1 MRENYLKSILGA
13 LLMLIVSV
21 QASAQTAYVMTSS
34 VSSKKAAYIYS
45 FDVNNPGGEKNTIWT
60 DTTFNVGGFM
70 GALAE
75 NTYYV
80 FTKEVDEDTDNITYA
95 FCTINMTTGN
105 KVVLNPSVK
114 PGTDVI
120 WMGDICYDATTKKL
134 YGLRQVVLYTEDAN
148 GDISGEKVFQ
158 LCTIDMQ
165 TGEWTEF
172 TDVSLGASADLG
184 NVASD
189 GNGGI
194 YVMGV
199 AKGKTFTDAYI
210 NVYRIDLGTKE
221 QTTLVESSD
230 NAMIKAIHSYLGST
244 SPKSMELYNNVLYII
259 GTNRLVTFDLATKTA
274 TLHVVNNSAVTLVD
288 SPVGLCFAKSTADGV
303 SGDIEEPV
311 TPDNDEKVTLVKA
324 VETWGDI
331 MGASSYDTCSTRKM
345 TFYDAENRPV
355 RMVECGKYVNNDV
368 YEVTS
373 YTKYDYN
380 EAGQLELMYSFQRGI
395 YDGEDFAFKA
405 LVDTIRYV
413 YNDAGQ
419 LIKESTVQQG
429 IDRRHILYEYDESG
443 NVIKE
448 EQWASDPTHYYSPDD
463 YFLNYSKTYSD
474 FIAPNKPQTIVGDG
488 YFEKYK
494 FITKITYNEAGQPLV
509 SKNYKPDGVTP
520 KNFSEYWTYDETG
533 MQVQYEQKKV
543 SSQGVETDYIRI
555 VDTLL
560 TDNRVKRQ
568 SYSYD
573 NIIKKWAK
581 NSTYT
586 ITETAEYSR
595 SYAPALAVEE
605 YSAEISEPNHNTV
618 RLTITPPSELP
629 VTNHL
634 GFDIYRHGML
644 IEHLTFSKGDNYD
657 KEKNVFYYVDRDVPN
672 GEYDYYVQ
680 TVILDELHES
690 KAMTANVSNIVT
702 YKHYVEL
709 PAASNIQYVSNRK
722 EDGVNFVTVKW
733 DAPVYDETLK
743 FLRYNVFF
751 DGVWMAENSPTWG
764 SERPNGDYAG
774 QNTSFEL
781 VYGSATK
788 ENIYVQTVYHY
799 GKVNS
804 EVVTIDI
811 SELLD
816 VNALEGETCAKW
828 DSGVLTVSQVA
839 DIAVYTTA
847 GTCVKN
853 LKSVT
858 SVDLNGSPKGLY
870 IIMVNQGNQMTLFKV
885 NL

>member
-80 FTKEVDEDTDNITYA
+80 FTKEVDEYTDNITYA

-114 PGTDVI
+114 PGTDET
-120 WMGDICYDATTKKL
+120 WTGDICYDAITKKL
-134 YGLRQVVLYTEDAN
+134 YGLRRTTLYTEEED
-148 GDISGEKVFQ
+148 GSISSEKITQ
-158 LCTIDMQ
+158 LCTIDTQ
-165 TGEWTEF
+165 TGEWTDF
-172 TDVSLGASADLG
+172 AKVSPGASTG
-184 NVASD
+184 IFNVASD
-189 GNGGI
+189 GKGGI
-194 YVMGV
+194 YIMGV
-199 AKGKTFTDAYI
+199 AKGATFSDAYI
-210 NVYRIDLGTKE
+210 NIYRIDLETKE
-221 QTTLVESSD
+221 QTTIAENSG
-230 NAMIKAIHSYLGST
+230 NASVRVMHSNLGGISL
-244 SPKSMELYNNVLYII
+244 KSMELYNNVLYII
-259 GTNRLVTFDLATKTA
+259 GTNRLVTFDLTTNTA
-274 TLHVVNNSAVTLVD
+274 TLHKANDNAVTLVD
-288 SPVGLCFAKSTADGV
+288 FPVGLCFAKSTADGV
-303 SGDIEEPV
+303 SGDVEGPGTSDTEER
-311 TPDNDEKVTLVKA
+311 VTLVKS

-331 MGASSYDTCSTRKM
+331 MGTSSYDTCSTRKM
-345 TFYDAENRPV
+345 TFYDAENKPI
-355 RMVECGKYVNNDV
+355 RMVKYGKYVDNEI

-380 EAGQLELMYSFQRGI
+380 EAGQLELMYSFQRGV
-395 YDGEDFAFKA
+395 YDGEDLAFKA
-405 LVDTIRYV
+405 AVDTIRYI
-413 YNDAGQ
+413 YNEAGQ
-419 LIKESTVQQG
+419 LIKECTIQQG
-429 IDRRHILYEYDESG
+429 IDRRRVLYEYDEAG

-448 EQWASDPTHYYSPDD
+448 EQWVADPTHYYSPED
-463 YFLNYSKTYSD
+463 YSMSYSKTYSD

-488 YFEKYK
+488 YFENYK
-494 FITKITYNEAGQPLV
+494 FVTKITYNEAGQPLV
-509 SKNYKPDGVTP
+509 SKNFKPDGVTP
-520 KNFSEYWTYDETG
+520 KNYSEYWTYDETG

-568 SYSYD
+568 SYTYS
-573 NIIKKWAK
+573 NTIKKWGK
-581 NSTYT
+581 SSTYT
-586 ITETAEYSR
+586 VTETAEYSS
-595 SYAPALAVEE
+595 SYAPALTVEE
-605 YSAEISEPNHNTV
+605 YSAEINEPNHNTV
-618 RLTITPPSELP
+618 RLTITPPSALP

-644 IEHLTFSKGDNYD
+644 IKRLTFSEAEYD
-657 KEKNVFYYVDRDVPN
+657 EEKNVFYYVDRDVPN

-690 KAMTANVSNIVT
+690 KALAANVSNIVT
-702 YKHYVEL
+702 YRHYVEL
-709 PAASNIQYVSNRK
+709 PAASNVQYVSNRK
-722 EDGVNFVTVKW
+722 EDGINYVTVKW

-816 VNALEGETCAKW
+816 VNALEGDAHANWE
-828 DSGVLTVSQVA
+828 SGVLSVSEVA

-847 GTCVKN
+847 GACVKD

-858 SVDLNGSPKGLY
+858 SVDLNGCPKGLY
-870 IIMVNQGNQMTLFKV
+870 IIMVNQGNQTTLFKV
-885 NL
+885 KL